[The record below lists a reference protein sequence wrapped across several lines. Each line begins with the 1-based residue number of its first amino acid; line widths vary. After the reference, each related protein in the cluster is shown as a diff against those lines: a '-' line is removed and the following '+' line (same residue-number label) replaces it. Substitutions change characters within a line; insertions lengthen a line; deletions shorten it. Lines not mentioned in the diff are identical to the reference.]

1 MTEISIQE
9 KKQGVEIDQ
18 VSMSNPGDISV
29 DCSSM
34 EQGKTVKERAPVISS
49 EEKKLVKKINI
60 AFVPLVCA
68 ILFVQFVDK
77 TTLSYA
83 AIYGI
88 YEDTG
93 ISQTQF
99 SWLGSLFYLGYLAVQ
114 VPNQYLMQRL
124 PISKYLGSIL
134 VIWGVCLLCMA
145 FTHRFSDL
153 GALRFLL
160 GFWEGTTYACI
171 FLLISTLYRRREQV
185 TWFGTM
191 FICNAT
197 SIALGAIISY
207 GIGYMDGLAGMK
219 PWKWCMIIWG
229 AITIILGVTFFLF
242 LPDTPTSRWFRIKP
256 EEEIIIEER
265 SKDNA
270 VVRNKAVKMSHIKEA
285 LTEPRFYCYFFMSL
299 LINLQNGAITLFN
312 SQITVSMGFDRLTS
326 VLLNI
331 PNGATVII
339 CLGICMYLSKR
350 LDEVNYIGT
359 LAGLITMVGVILLVS
374 LPLGPA
380 QLIGLYLCGA
390 TSPPYVMLQ
399 TSISSN
405 VSGYTKKIFYTAAN
419 IVGYS
424 IGNFAGSLIM
434 VEKYAPRYV
443 PSMIVY
449 AIADLLVALLFV
461 YLRISFARE
470 NKRRQ
475 ALKDEGKIPAPPPN
489 REELDL
495 TDKEDLNFVYRP

>member
-1 MTEISIQE
+1 
-9 KKQGVEIDQ
+9 
-18 VSMSNPGDISV
+18 
-29 DCSSM
+29 
-34 EQGKTVKERAPVISS
+34 
-49 EEKKLVKKINI
+49 
-60 AFVPLVCA
+60 
-68 ILFVQFVDK
+68 
-77 TTLSYA
+77 
-83 AIYGI
+83 
-88 YEDTG
+88 
-93 ISQTQF
+93 
-99 SWLGSLFYLGYLAVQ
+99 
-114 VPNQYLMQRL
+114 
-124 PISKYLGSIL
+124 
-134 VIWGVCLLCMA
+134 
-145 FTHRFSDL
+145 
-153 GALRFLL
+153 
-160 GFWEGTTYACI
+160 
-171 FLLISTLYRRREQV
+171 
-185 TWFGTM
+185 M
-191 FICNAT
+191 F
-197 SIALGAIISY
+197 
-207 GIGYMDGLAGMK
+207 
-219 PWKWCMIIWG
+219 
-229 AITIILGVTFFLF
+229 
-242 LPDTPTSRWFRIKP
+242 
-256 EEEIIIEER
+256 
-265 SKDNA
+265 
-270 VVRNKAVKMSHIKEA
+270 
-285 LTEPRFYCYFFMSL
+285 
-299 LINLQNGAITLFN
+299 
-312 SQITVSMGFDRLTS
+312 
-326 VLLNI
+326 
-331 PNGATVII
+331 
-339 CLGICMYLSKR
+339 LSKR